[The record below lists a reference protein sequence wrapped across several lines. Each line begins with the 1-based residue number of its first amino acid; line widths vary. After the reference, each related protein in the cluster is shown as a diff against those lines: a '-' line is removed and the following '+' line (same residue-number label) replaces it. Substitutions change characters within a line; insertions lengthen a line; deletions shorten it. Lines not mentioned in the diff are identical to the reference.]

1 MDMNRR
7 EALLRLA
14 TLLGVTTLNPQVLT
28 AGVTHP
34 TSHAPVFGSAD
45 LALLDEIAETIIP
58 ATDVPGAKAAQV
70 GAFITMM
77 LTNCYDAPV
86 QAAVSAGV
94 DQLAAAYRSRFNEA
108 FVGGSAANRTTFLN
122 ELDAEQKRH
131 ASTKRADQP
140 HHYFRVLKEL
150 TVLGYFSSEIGATQ
164 ALRYIEVP
172 GRFSGA
178 EPYKKGDRA
187 FYN

>member
-14 TLLGVTTLNPQVLT
+14 TLLGVTTLTPQVLT
-28 AGVTHP
+28 AGATHP
-34 TSHAPVFGSAD
+34 TSSAPVFGSAD
-45 LALLDEIAETIIP
+45 LALLDEIAETIMP

-70 GAFITMM
+70 GAFISMM
-77 LTNCYDAPV
+77 LTDCYDAPV
-86 QAAVSAGV
+86 QAAVNAGV
-94 DQLAAAYRSRFNEA
+94 DELATTYRRRFNEA
-108 FVGGSAANRTTFLN
+108 FVGGSQANRTAFLN
-122 ELDAEQKRH
+122 ELDAEQKRYT
-131 ASTKRADQP
+131 ASKRPEQP
-140 HHYFRVLKEL
+140 HHYFRIVKEL
-150 TVLGYFSSEIGATQ
+150 SVLGYFSSEIGASQ
-164 ALRYIEVP
+164 ALRYMEVP

>member
-14 TLLGVTTLNPQVLT
+14 TLLGVTTLTPQILS
-28 AGVTHP
+28 AGVIHP

-58 ATDVPGAKAAQV
+58 ATAVPGAKAARV
-70 GAFITMM
+70 GAFIGMM

-86 QAAVSAGV
+86 QAAVNAGV
-94 DQLAAAYRSRFNEA
+94 EQLAATYRNRFNEA
-108 FVGGSAANRTTFLN
+108 FVGGSSANRTTFLN
-122 ELDAEQKRH
+122 ELDAEQKLYT
-131 ASTKRADQP
+131 ASRRADQL
-140 HHYFRVLKEL
+140 HHYFRIVKEL
-150 TVLGYFSSEIGATQ
+150 SVLGYFSSEIGASQ
-164 ALRYIEVP
+164 ALRYMEVP
-172 GRFSGA
+172 GRYNGA

-187 FYN
+187 FFN